1 MNKKIVIYTS
11 KTCQYCDQVKK
22 SLTESSI
29 EFTEIDIIEYKDV
42 WNNVKDL
49 TATPITPT
57 IKINNEFLLPGRD
70 FVNPQ
75 NLIEIISNFK
85 ESIYSENRRTLELVK
100 TLNYNTFTAFNRLSA
115 VLQQIENKLNTEENE
130 HKSTS

>member
-1 MNKKIVIYTS
+1 MNKKITIYTS
-11 KTCQYCDQVKK
+11 KTCAYCDAIKK

-29 EFTEIDIIEYKDV
+29 KFTEIDIIEYRDV
-42 WNNVKDL
+42 WDSVKDL

-57 IKINNEFLLPGRD
+57 IEINNEFLLPGRD

-75 NLIEIISNFK
+75 NLIEIVSNFK
-85 ESIYSENRRTLELVK
+85 ESQYNENRRALELMK

-115 VLQQIENKLNTEENE
+115 VLQQIENKLNKEENGN
-130 HKSTS
+130 KRNN

>member
-1 MNKKIVIYTS
+1 MNKKIVIYTN

-42 WNNVKDL
+42 WSNVKDL

-75 NLIEIISNFK
+75 SLIEIISNFK

>member
-1 MNKKIVIYTS
+1 MNKKITIYTS
-11 KTCQYCDQVKK
+11 KTCAYCDAIKK

-29 EFTEIDIIEYKDV
+29 KFTEIDIIEYKDV
-42 WNNVKDL
+42 WNDVKDL

-85 ESIYSENRRTLELVK
+85 ESQYDENRRTLELIK

-115 VLQQIENKLNTEENE
+115 VLQQIENKLNKEENVN
-130 HKSTS
+130 KSTS

>member
-1 MNKKIVIYTS
+1 MNKKITIYTS
-11 KTCQYCDQVKK
+11 KTCQNCDQIKK

-29 EFTEIDIIEYKDV
+29 KFTEIDIIEYKDV
-42 WNNVKDL
+42 WNDVKDL

-70 FVNPQ
+70 FVSPQ

-85 ESIYSENRRTLELVK
+85 ESQYDKSRRVLELVK
-100 TLNYNTFTAFNRLSA
+100 TLNYNTFTAFNRLST

-130 HKSTS
+130 HESTS

>member
-1 MNKKIVIYTS
+1 MKEKITIYTS
-11 KTCQYCDQVKK
+11 KTCRYCDKVKK
-22 SLTESSI
+22 NLTESSI
-29 EFTEIDIIEYKDV
+29 KFTEIDIIEYKDV
-42 WNNVKDL
+42 WNDVKDL

-75 NLIEIISNFK
+75 DLIEIISNFK
-85 ESIYSENRRTLELVK
+85 ESQYDESRRVLELVK
-100 TLNYNTFTAFNRLSA
+100 TLNYNTFTAFNRLST
-115 VLQQIENKLNTEENE
+115 VLQQIENKLNKEKNE

>member
-1 MNKKIVIYTS
+1 MKEKITIYTS

-29 EFTEIDIIEYKDV
+29 EFTEIDIVEYKDV
-42 WNNVKDL
+42 WNSVKDL

-57 IKINNEFLLPGRD
+57 IGVNNEFLLPGRD
-70 FVNPQ
+70 FVSPQ
-75 NLIEIISNFK
+75 NLIELISNFK
-85 ESIYSENRRTLELVK
+85 ESQYDENRRVLELVK
-100 TLNYNTFTAFNRLSA
+100 SLNYNTFTAFNRLSA
-115 VLQQIENKLNTEENE
+115 VLQQIENKLNTKENE

>member
-1 MNKKIVIYTS
+1 MNKKITIYTS

-22 SLTESSI
+22 NLTESSI
-29 EFTEIDIIEYKDV
+29 KFTEIDIIEYKDV
-42 WNNVKDL
+42 WNGVKDL

-57 IKINNEFLLPGRD
+57 IEVNNEFLLPGRD

-75 NLIEIISNFK
+75 NLIETISNFK
-85 ESIYSENRRTLELVK
+85 ESQYDENRRTLELIK

-115 VLQQIENKLNTEENE
+115 VLQQIENKLNKEENVN
-130 HKSTS
+130 KSTS

>member
-1 MNKKIVIYTS
+1 MNKKITIYTS
-11 KTCQYCDQVKK
+11 KTCQYCDQIKK

-29 EFTEIDIIEYKDV
+29 KFTEIDIIEYKDV
-42 WNNVKDL
+42 WNGVKDL
-49 TATPITPT
+49 TAIPITPT